1 MRPGTW
7 HLLALLAALAP
18 AAATAHGLRVVY
30 VEIGGGL
37 AHARL
42 STPDPELAL
51 EISGCELAEQGGGRL
66 ELNRTFRLT
75 GCEGS
80 ASLAG
85 REIRLSGLGPVTG
98 EAVLRV
104 QDGGRARSRLLT
116 PEAPAWTVPVEDDAL
131 SMLAQYTRLGVW
143 HIVTGYD
150 HLLFLALLVL
160 SLRRLRSVLWAE
172 TAFTASHSLTLSL
185 TALGLLAVPS
195 AWAEAC
201 IALSLVLVALDAGRG
216 GPVPSAWR
224 GALTALLFGLVHGMG
239 FAGGLQ
245 EIGLPDQG
253 VLVALGGF
261 AIGVEAGQVAFIAA
275 FYALLRAGERLP
287 LWPRLEPATA
297 VVAGSF
303 SALWLCQRVVEGL
316 G

>member
-1 MRPGTW
+1 MRPSRR

-18 AAATAHGLRVVY
+18 LAANAHGLRVVY

-42 STPDPELAL
+42 AAQDPRLAL
-51 EISGCELAEQGGGRL
+51 EVSGCALEEQGGGPA
-66 ELNRTFRLT
+66 ELDRTYRLT
-75 GCEGS
+75 GCEGG

-85 REIRLSGLGPVTG
+85 REIRLRGLGPITG
-98 EAVLRV
+98 EAVVRV
-104 QDGGRARSRLLT
+104 QDGGLARSRLLT
-116 PEAPAWTVPVEDDAL
+116 PDAPAWTVPAEDDAL
-131 SMLAQYTRLGVW
+131 STLAQYARLGAE
-143 HIVTGYD
+143 HIATGYD

-185 TALGLLAVPS
+185 TALGVLSVPS

-216 GPVPSAWR
+216 PVPPAWR
-224 GALTALLFGLVHGMG
+224 GALTALLFGLVHGLG

-245 EIGLPDQG
+245 EIGLPDRG
-253 VLVALGGF
+253 VLFALGGF
-261 AIGVEAGQVAFIAA
+261 AIGVELGQVAFIAA
-275 FYALLRAGERLP
+275 FYAVLRAGERLP
-287 LWPRLEPATA
+287 LWSRLEPAAA
-297 VVAGSF
+297 VLAGSA
-303 SALWLCQRVVEGL
+303 SALWLCERVVACL